1 MDEGRWRVGND
12 CGSAMAGAQA
22 WEAVK
27 ELGCMF
33 PATIGNSTPMYPHT
47 EAQGA
52 SLCITR
58 SCCWIVS
65 PSWLS

>member
-27 ELGCMF
+27 ELGSLF
-33 PATIGNSTPMYPHT
+33 PATMGNSTSMHLYT
-47 EAQGA
+47 EAQGGI
-52 SLCITR
+52 L
-58 SCCWIVS
+58 
-65 PSWLS
+65 